1 MYKDIIYIFSHD
13 EIFSNI
19 YKIQEIMD
27 DLRTEGDTDDLLLM
41 GGNASAEGPEG
52 KGTKI
57 TEETCFTKEAYMK
70 YRVKPFM
77 TEAAEQ
83 IKHAFANFKNY
94 HFFTGENVNPD
105 GMASLLDYDKDGVTP
120 YMILFKDG
128 LDMEK
133 Y

>member
-1 MYKDIIYIFSHD
+1 
-13 EIFSNI
+13 
-19 YKIQEIMD
+19 
-27 DLRTEGDTDDLLLM
+27 
-41 GGNASAEGPEG
+41 
-52 KGTKI
+52 
-57 TEETCFTKEAYMK
+57 
-70 YRVKPFM
+70 M

-105 GMASLLDYDKDGVTP
+105 GMAALLDYDKDGVTP

-133 Y
+133 C